1 MAVTRQHVARHTNLS
16 RLIIGVS
23 VLAAVIAIAPIIAA
37 VFGVSS
43 ATVQPRTA
51 FASAPSGNY
60 VVVSRTEGAQ
70 DVIAV
75 VWAENPGAVTELA
88 RVPHIEGMGTTG
100 TVSPDG
106 TMVAV
111 VAVDAGTP
119 TRPVASLVTVDLL
132 SGELFRAALRIDPDQ
147 RPVWAPD
154 GRSIVVTRTA
164 GADSSGSD
172 VQVLRVAL
180 RGTEEVL
187 WTARDVL
194 GVYPVGFEPSG
205 ALLAVTIDGGGSTVV
220 RNGDE
225 AFQISGSFTRDWQL
239 SPDGRELAFIE
250 ADLADGLR
258 YVARRVSIGGETV
271 SAQSVM
277 ADISALGVAWNPA
290 TGSVEF
296 GIEPGSS
303 GEGVSVQALRA
314 SGGFDVPLGFAP
326 DGSSLAVTRWSGE
339 DFRHPGTPAIQV
351 VEGANRASIEGY
363 TRFLGWA
370 RR

>member
-1 MAVTRQHVARHTNLS
+1 MAVTRQHAARHTNLS

-37 VFGVSS
+37 AFGVSS

-60 VVVSRTEGAQ
+60 VVVSRTEGNQ
-70 DVIAV
+70 DVIGV

-100 TVSPDG
+100 AVSPDG
-106 TMVAV
+106 TRVAV
-111 VAVDAGTP
+111 VAVDSGTA
-119 TRPVASLVTVDLL
+119 TRPVASLITVDLI

-154 GRSIVVTRTA
+154 GKSVVVTRTTR
-164 GADSSGSD
+164 GDDSGSD

-180 RGTEEVL
+180 RGTEDVL
-187 WTARDVL
+187 WTARGVL

-205 ALLAVTIDGGGSTVV
+205 ALLAVTIDGEGSMLV
-220 RNGDE
+220 RDGSGLL
-225 AFQISGSFTRDWQL
+225 QISGSFTRDWQL
-239 SPDGRELAFIE
+239 SPDGTELAFIE
-250 ADLADGLR
+250 ADLTDGLR
-258 YVARRVSIGGETV
+258 YLARRVSFAGGAA
-271 SAQSVM
+271 SAQSLM
-277 ADISALGVAWNPA
+277 ADVPALGAAWNPV

-296 GIEPGSS
+296 GIEPGGAS
-303 GEGVSVQALRA
+303 EGVSVQALRDSA
-314 SGGFDVPLGFAP
+314 GFDVPLGFAP
-326 DGSSLAVTRWSGE
+326 DGSALAVTHWSGE
-339 DFRHPGTPAIQV
+339 DFTRPGAPAIQV
-351 VEGANRASIEGY
+351 VDGGNRASIEGY